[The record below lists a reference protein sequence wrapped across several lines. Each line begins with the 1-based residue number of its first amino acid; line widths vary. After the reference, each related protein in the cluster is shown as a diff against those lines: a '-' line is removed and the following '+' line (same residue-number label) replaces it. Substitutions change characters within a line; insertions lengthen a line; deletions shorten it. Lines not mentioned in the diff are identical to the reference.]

1 MRQVY
6 DDYPENSRSAILRAA
21 ILVVYSDGTWY
32 ELERAGLETIYRN
45 ICVMLDDDLDE
56 DILLEELETIS
67 TDVPEE
73 ILDFDTDEEREEYWQ
88 TCLASIVS
96 RDIQQLTVAA
106 AFMLAS
112 SDSEINSSEAQA
124 LRRMRNAWDVDLKDA
139 LEIWN
144 E

>member
-21 ILVVYSDGTWY
+21 ILVVYSDGTWH

-106 AFMLAS
+106 ACMLAS
-112 SDSEINSSEAQA
+112 SDSEINPSEAQA
-124 LRRMRNAWDVDLKDA
+124 LKRMRKAWDVDLKDA